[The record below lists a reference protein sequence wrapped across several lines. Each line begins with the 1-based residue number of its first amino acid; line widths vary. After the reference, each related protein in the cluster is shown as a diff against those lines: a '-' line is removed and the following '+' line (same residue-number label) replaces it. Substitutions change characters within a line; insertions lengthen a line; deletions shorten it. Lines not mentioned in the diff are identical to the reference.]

1 MTMDDSTNRWDDANG
16 SAWNKKDGYVKETNK
31 KE

>member
-16 SAWNKKDGYVKETNK
+16 GAWNKKEWICQRDK
-31 KE
+31 